1 MAEKPRFVTGLSEL
15 KSNLSRRINQLIVD
29 RFHRL
34 WYDAPGTWRKNTYL
48 GIRIKQLPFDLWLYQ
63 ELLCRE
69 KPSFV
74 LQTGVA
80 FGGSILYFSHILDQM
95 EADPAIK
102 VIGIDT
108 KLTAEAKSFN
118 HPRVILIEG
127 NSTDS
132 KTIEEV
138 KNILPAPT
146 GFVSLDSDHSY
157 SNVLRE
163 LDIYNQFVGIGGH
176 LVVEDTNINGHP
188 VKPDFGP
195 GPFEAVK
202 EFLSNNPN
210 FIRDDEVWERNLFS
224 FHQYGWLLRE
234 A

>member
-1 MAEKPRFVTGLSEL
+1 MV
-15 KSNLSRRINQLIVD
+15 VD

-34 WYDAPGTWRKNTYL
+34 WYDAPRTWRKNTYL

-63 ELLCRE
+63 ELLFRE

-80 FGGSILYFSHILDQM
+80 FGGSLLYFSHILDQM
-95 EADPAIK
+95 KADPAIK
-102 VIGIDT
+102 VIGIDVR
-108 KLTAEAKSFN
+108 LTTEARSLD
-118 HPRVILIEG
+118 HPRIILIEG
-127 NSTDS
+127 KSTDEE
-132 KTIEEV
+132 TIERV
-138 KNILPAPT
+138 RHIIPAPT
-146 GFVSLDSDHSY
+146 GLVSLDSDHSY

-163 LDIYNQFVGIGGH
+163 LEVYCQLVGVGGH
-176 LVVEDTNINGHP
+176 LIVEDTNINGHP

-202 EFLSNNPN
+202 EFLSNNSN
-210 FIRDDEVWERNLFS
+210 FMRDDEVWQRNLFS
-224 FHQYGWLLRE
+224 FHQYGWLLRV